1 MDLSKIA
8 GSLLSNDSLKGL
20 SNLTGADNKDITNVL
35 TSALPSLLSGAT
47 EQAKNE
53 STAASFAGALAQHAK
68 DDTSDLTSF
77 KDSCSI
83 ILATSFLGNVDL
95 ADGAKIIGHLLGSG
109 KEETVKKAAKAS
121 GVSEKKTGDILSAI
135 APMLLSLLGQQ
146 AEEDDDKES
155 GASGLVGAL
164 LDNVDVGSLLSGL
177 ISTDTSSTSTSGKKK
192 PASGKKK
199 PASSKKSDASGIIGG
214 ILSGLLKKK

>member
-8 GSLLSNDSLKGL
+8 GSLLSSDSLKGL
-20 SNLTGADNKDITNVL
+20 SSLTGASNTDIKNVL
-35 TSALPSLLSGAT
+35 SSALPSLLSGAT

-53 STAASFAGALAQHAK
+53 STAAGFANALAQHAK
-68 DDTSDLTSF
+68 DDTSDLG
-77 KDSCSI
+77 
-83 ILATSFLGNVDL
+83 SFLGKVDL

-155 GASGLVGAL
+155 GVNGLVGAL
-164 LDNVDVGSLLSGL
+164 LDNVDVGSLLTGL
-177 ISTDTSSTSTSGKKK
+177 ISTDTSSDKDD
-192 PASGKKK
+192 KKK
-199 PASSKKSDASGIIGG
+199 PASSKKNTGGIIGG
-214 ILSGLLKKK
+214 ILSGLLKK

>member
-8 GSLLSNDSLKGL
+8 GSLLSSDSLKGL
-20 SNLTGADNKDITNVL
+20 SNLTGASNKDITSVL

-77 KDSCSI
+77 
-83 ILATSFLGNVDL
+83 LGNVDL

-109 KEETVKKAAKAS
+109 KDETVKKAAKAS

-155 GASGLVGAL
+155 GASGLVGTL

-192 PASGKKK
+192 PAS
-199 PASSKKSDASGIIGG
+199 AKKSDASGIIGG

>member
-8 GSLLSNDSLKGL
+8 SSLLSSDSLKGL
-20 SNLTGADNKDITNVL
+20 SNLTGASNKDITGVL

-47 EQAKNE
+47 EQAKDKKTSE
-53 STAASFAGALAQHAK
+53 IFATALAQHAK

-77 KDSCSI
+77 
-83 ILATSFLGNVDL
+83 LGKVDL
-95 ADGAKIIGHLLGSG
+95 NDGAKIIGHLLGSG

-164 LDNVDVGSLLSGL
+164 LDNVDVGSLLAGL
-177 ISTDTSSTSTSGKKK
+177 ISTDTSSASTSGKKK
-192 PASGKKK
+192 PASAKKK
-199 PASSKKSDASGIIGG
+199 NNTSGIIGG
-214 ILSGLLKKK
+214 ILSGLLKK

>member
-8 GSLLSNDSLKGL
+8 SSLLSSDSLKGL
-20 SNLTGADNKDITNVL
+20 SNLTGASNKDITGVL

-47 EQAKNE
+47 EQAKDKKTSE
-53 STAASFAGALAQHAK
+53 SFATALAQHAK

-77 KDSCSI
+77 
-83 ILATSFLGNVDL
+83 LGKVDL
-95 ADGAKIIGHLLGSG
+95 NDGAKIIGHLLGSG

-164 LDNVDVGSLLSGL
+164 LDNVDVGSLLAGL
-177 ISTDTSSTSTSGKKK
+177 ISTDTSSASTSGKKK
-192 PASGKKK
+192 PASAKKK
-199 PASSKKSDASGIIGG
+199 NNTSGIIGG
-214 ILSGLLKKK
+214 ILSGLLKK

>member
-8 GSLLSNDSLKGL
+8 GSLLSSDSLKGL
-20 SNLTGADNKDITNVL
+20 SNLTGASNSDIKNVL
-35 TSALPSLLSGAT
+35 SSALPSLLSGAT

-68 DDTSDLTSF
+68 DDTSDL
-77 KDSCSI
+77 
-83 ILATSFLGNVDL
+83 TSFLGNVDL

-177 ISTDTSSTSTSGKKK
+177 ISTDTSSSASTSGKKK

>member
-8 GSLLSNDSLKGL
+8 GSLLSSDSLKGL
-20 SNLTGADNKDITNVL
+20 SNLTGANSNDITGVL
-35 TSALPSLLSGAT
+35 TSALPALLNGAT

-53 STAASFAGALAQHAK
+53 STAESFANALTQHAK
-68 DDTSDLTSF
+68 DDTSDLV
-77 KDSCSI
+77 
-83 ILATSFLGNVDL
+83 AFLGNADL
-95 ADGAKIIGHLLGSG
+95 GDGAKIIGHLLGSN

-135 APMLLSLLGQQ
+135 APMLLSLLGKQ

-155 GASGLVGAL
+155 GINGLVGAL

-177 ISTDTSSTSTSGKKK
+177 ISTDTSSSSAST
-192 PASGKKK
+192 SGKKK
-199 PASSKKSDASGIIGG
+199 PASSKKKETSGIIGG

>member
-8 GSLLSNDSLKGL
+8 SSLLSSASLKGL
-20 SNLTGADNKDITNVL
+20 SNLTGASNKDITGVL
-35 TSALPSLLSGAT
+35 TSAHPSLLSGAT
-47 EQAKNE
+47 EQAKDKKTSE
-53 STAASFAGALAQHAK
+53 SFATALAQHAK

-77 KDSCSI
+77 
-83 ILATSFLGNVDL
+83 LGKVDL
-95 ADGAKIIGHLLGSG
+95 NDGAKIIGHLLGSG

-164 LDNVDVGSLLSGL
+164 LDNVDVGSLLAGL
-177 ISTDTSSTSTSGKKK
+177 ISTDTSSASTSGKKK
-192 PASGKKK
+192 PASAKKK
-199 PASSKKSDASGIIGG
+199 NNTSGIIGG
-214 ILSGLLKKK
+214 ILSGLLKK

>member
-8 GSLLSNDSLKGL
+8 GSLLSSDSLKGL
-20 SNLTGADNKDITNVL
+20 SNLTGASSSDVTSVL

-68 DDTSDLTSF
+68 DDTSDL
-77 KDSCSI
+77 
-83 ILATSFLGNVDL
+83 TSFLGNVDL

-135 APMLLSLLGQQ
+135 APMLPSLLGQQ

>member
-47 EQAKNE
+47 EQAKDKKTSE
-53 STAASFAGALAQHAK
+53 GFAAALAQHAK
-68 DDTSDLTSF
+68 DDTSDL
-77 KDSCSI
+77 
-83 ILATSFLGNVDL
+83 TSFLGNVDL

-121 GVSEKKTGDILSAI
+121 GVSEKKTGDILSAVG
-135 APMLLSLLGQQ
+135 PMLLSLLGQQ
-146 AEEDDDKES
+146 AEDDDDKET

-177 ISTDTSSTSTSGKKK
+177 ISTDTSSSSTSTSGKKK
-192 PASGKKK
+192 PASSKKK

>member
-8 GSLLSNDSLKGL
+8 SSLLSTDSLKGL
-20 SNLTGADNKDITNVL
+20 SNLTGASNSDIKNVL
-35 TSALPSLLSGAT
+35 SSALPSLLTGAT

-68 DDTSDLTSF
+68 DDTSDL
-77 KDSCSI
+77 
-83 ILATSFLGNVDL
+83 TSFLGNVDL

>member
-47 EQAKNE
+47 EQAKDKKTSE
-53 STAASFAGALAQHAK
+53 GFAAALAQHAK
-68 DDTSDLTSF
+68 DDTSDL
-77 KDSCSI
+77 
-83 ILATSFLGNVDL
+83 TSFLGNVDL

-121 GVSEKKTGDILSAI
+121 GVSEKKTGDILSAVG
-135 APMLLSLLGQQ
+135 PMLLSLLGQQ
-146 AEEDDDKES
+146 AEDDDDKET

>member
-68 DDTSDLTSF
+68 DDTSDL
-77 KDSCSI
+77 
-83 ILATSFLGNVDL
+83 TSFLGNVDL

-192 PASGKKK
+192 PASSKKK

>member
-68 DDTSDLTSF
+68 DDTSDL
-77 KDSCSI
+77 
-83 ILATSFLGNVDL
+83 TSFLGNVDL

-177 ISTDTSSTSTSGKKK
+177 ISTDTSSASTSSG
-192 PASGKKK
+192 GKKK
-199 PASSKKSDASGIIGG
+199 PASSKKNNAGGIIGG
-214 ILSGLLKKK
+214 ILSGLLKK

>member
-8 GSLLSNDSLKGL
+8 SSLLSNDSLKGL
-20 SNLTGADNKDITNVL
+20 SSLTGASNSDITSVL

-68 DDTSDLTSF
+68 DDTSDL
-77 KDSCSI
+77 
-83 ILATSFLGNVDL
+83 TSFLGNVDL

-146 AEEDDDKES
+146 AEEDDDKEA

-177 ISTDTSSTSTSGKKK
+177 ISTDTSSSTSTSGKKK
-192 PASGKKK
+192 PTSGKKK

>member
-8 GSLLSNDSLKGL
+8 GSLLSSDSLKGL
-20 SNLTGADNKDITNVL
+20 SNLTGASNSDIKNVL
-35 TSALPSLLSGAT
+35 SSALPSLLSGAT

-68 DDTSDLTSF
+68 DDTSDL
-77 KDSCSI
+77 
-83 ILATSFLGNVDL
+83 TSFLGNVDL

-177 ISTDTSSTSTSGKKK
+177 ISTDTSSSSAST
-192 PASGKKK
+192 SGKKK
-199 PASSKKSDASGIIGG
+199 PASSKKKETSGIIGG

>member
-8 GSLLSNDSLKGL
+8 GSLLSSDSLKGL
-20 SNLTGADNKDITNVL
+20 SSLTGASNQDITSVL
-35 TSALPSLLSGAT
+35 TSALPSLLNGAT

-53 STAASFAGALAQHAK
+53 STAESFANALAQHAK
-68 DDTSDLTSF
+68 DDTSNLG
-77 KDSCSI
+77 
-83 ILATSFLGNVDL
+83 SFLGNVDL

-121 GVSEKKTGDILSAI
+121 GVSENKTADILSAI

-146 AEEDDDKES
+146 AEEDEDKES
-155 GASGLVGAL
+155 GVNGLVGAL
-164 LDNVDVGSLLSGL
+164 LDNVDVGSLLTGL
-177 ISTDTSSTSTSGKKK
+177 ISTDTSSSSTSTSGKKK

-199 PASSKKSDASGIIGG
+199 PASSKKNDASGIIGG
-214 ILSGLLKKK
+214 ILSGLLKK

>member
-8 GSLLSNDSLKGL
+8 SSLLSSDSLKGL
-20 SNLTGADNKDITNVL
+20 SNLTGASNKDITGVL

-47 EQAKNE
+47 EQAKDKKTSE
-53 STAASFAGALAQHAK
+53 SFATALAQHAK

-77 KDSCSI
+77 
-83 ILATSFLGNVDL
+83 LGKVDL
-95 ADGAKIIGHLLGSG
+95 NDGAKIIGHLLGSG

-155 GASGLVGAL
+155 GATGLVGAL
-164 LDNVDVGSLLSGL
+164 LDNVDVGSLLTGL
-177 ISTDTSSTSTSGKKK
+177 ISTDTSSASTSGKKK
-192 PASGKKK
+192 PASAKKK
-199 PASSKKSDASGIIGG
+199 NDTSGIIGG
-214 ILSGLLKKK
+214 ILSGLLKK

>member
-8 GSLLSNDSLKGL
+8 SSLLSSDSLKGL
-20 SNLTGADNKDITNVL
+20 SSLTGASNSDIKNVL
-35 TSALPSLLSGAT
+35 TSALPALLSGAT

-53 STAASFAGALAQHAK
+53 STAASFANALTQHAK
-68 DDTSDLTSF
+68 DDTSDLG
-77 KDSCSI
+77 
-83 ILATSFLGNVDL
+83 SFLGKVDL

-121 GVSEKKTGDILSAI
+121 GVSENKTADILSAI

-146 AEEDDDKES
+146 ADEDDDKDS
-155 GASGLVGAL
+155 GVGNLVGAL

-177 ISTDTSSTSTSGKKK
+177 ISTDTSDKEDKKK
-192 PASGKKK
+192 PAG
-199 PASSKKSDASGIIGG
+199 SKKNNAGGIIGG
-214 ILSGLLKKK
+214 ILSGLLKK

>member
-20 SNLTGADNKDITNVL
+20 SSLTGASNTDIKNVL
-35 TSALPSLLSGAT
+35 SSALPSLLTGAT

-68 DDTSDLTSF
+68 DDTSDL
-77 KDSCSI
+77 
-83 ILATSFLGNVDL
+83 TSFLGNVDL

-146 AEEDDDKES
+146 AEEDDDKET

-177 ISTDTSSTSTSGKKK
+177 ISTDTSSSTSTSGKKK
-192 PASGKKK
+192 DSKKK
-199 PASSKKSDASGIIGG
+199 PASSKKNDASGIIGG

>member
-8 GSLLSNDSLKGL
+8 GSLLSSDSLKGL

-47 EQAKNE
+47 EQAKDKK
-53 STAASFAGALAQHAK
+53 TAEGFATALAQHAK

-77 KDSCSI
+77 
-83 ILATSFLGNVDL
+83 LGNVDL
-95 ADGAKIIGHLLGSG
+95 NDGAKIIGHLLGSG

-177 ISTDTSSTSTSGKKK
+177 ISTDTSSSSAST
-192 PASGKKK
+192 SGKKK
-199 PASSKKSDASGIIGG
+199 PASSKKNDAGGIIGG
-214 ILSGLLKKK
+214 ILSGLMKKK